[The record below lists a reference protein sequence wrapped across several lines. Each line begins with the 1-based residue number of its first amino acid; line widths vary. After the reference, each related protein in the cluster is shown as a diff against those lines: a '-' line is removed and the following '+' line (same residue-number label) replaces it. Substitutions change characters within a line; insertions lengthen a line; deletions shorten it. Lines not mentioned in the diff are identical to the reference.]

1 MTPKPLE
8 LVLVPDQQTKAKPLF
23 ETEAAYQEFRASY
36 QKQVKADLDK
46 QREARRL
53 SEEEAKRHLV
63 Y

>member
-1 MTPKPLE
+1 MMPKPLE
-8 LVLVPDQQTKAKPLF
+8 LVPDQQAKSEPLF
-23 ETEAAYQEFRASY
+23 ASEAAYQEFRASY
-36 QKQVKADLDK
+36 RQQVKADLDR